1 MTDENAE
8 VKTGN
13 DQPSASSIRDV
24 VAATYDRIEA
34 ADTDKP
40 TETPTDKARSTPENF
55 DKPKPAAVAAKPAAK
70 PGEVVTPAAP
80 VAPVIDEVPFPE
92 HWDKAQKAEF
102 DALPATSRKFL
113 IEREKAMTADYTRKR
128 QADADFMRDFAPLK
142 EILKPFEGAMR
153 QNNMPPAQLIRNWAV
168 AENMLNTD
176 PVNAIRKLAD
186 YYGVDLATAADYT
199 QIPHKR
205 QNAPD
210 PQYQQL
216 SGKVSEIDSYLQ
228 TQRVQASEANLNTFA
243 DAKSETGSPVHPYFD
258 TVIPQM
264 MQLLTLEKSQGKTD
278 HNLKELYD
286 QACWMNTSVRAQM
299 IAGTQPKPSTADP
312 VQIANAATADARQK
326 AQQARNAAASVT
338 GDPGA
343 SVKPI
348 IKKPTSIRGAIEQAY
363 EQQG

>member
-40 TETPTDKARSTPENF
+40 TETPTDKARSAPENF
-55 DKPKPAAVAAKPAAK
+55 DKPKPVAAKPAAK
-70 PGEVVTPAAP
+70 PGEVATPAVPA
-80 VAPVIDEVPFPE
+80 ADEVLFPE

-199 QIPHKR
+199 QIPQKR

-243 DAKSETGSPVHPYFD
+243 DAKSETGEPVHPYFD

-278 HNLKELYD
+278 HDLKELYD

-299 IAGTQPKPSTADP
+299 IAGTQPKPNQADP
-312 VQIANAATADARQK
+312 VLIANAANARQK
-326 AQQARNAAASVT
+326 AQQAKNAAASVN
-338 GDPGA
+338 GDPGTT
-343 SVKPI
+343 VKPI